1 MGLETTVNFISD
13 LNPLNPADGD
23 LAKDGDNHI
32 RLIKAAIKQTFPN
45 IEGAVTATH
54 TQLNYLVG
62 VTSPVQ
68 TQLSSIQSQISATQS
83 MPSGGIIMWSGSIV
97 SIPAGWFLCNG
108 LNGTPNLQDRFVV
121 GAGSTYAVGAT
132 GGAATVAL
140 TPDQMPGHNHTFSG
154 NTGGQSANHTHSG
167 GTDSQGAHTH
177 TAFTNRDSGGSS
189 STSRPTTGNPA
200 LTGSN
205 NLSTDSDGA
214 HAHNVWTYGAS
225 NDHSHAY
232 SGTTSWVGSGWAH
245 ENLPPY
251 YALAYIM
258 KA

>member
-13 LNPLNPADGD
+13 LNPLNPAEGD

-32 RLIKAAIKQTFPN
+32 RFIKAALKQTFPN
-45 IEGAVTATH
+45 ITGDVTATH
-54 TQLNYLVG
+54 NQLNYMVG

-68 TQLSSIQSQISATQS
+68 TQLSSLQSQISATQS
-83 MPSGGIIMWSGSIV
+83 MPSGGIIMWSGSIA

-121 GAGSTYAVGAT
+121 GAGSAYAVGDT

-140 TPDQMPGHNHTFSG
+140 TLEQTPAHTHTFSG
-154 NTGGQSANHTHSG
+154 NTGGQSADHNHAG
-167 GTDSQGAHTH
+167 WTDSQGAHTH
-177 TAFTNRDSGGSS
+177 TAFANRDSGGSS
-189 STSRPTTGNPA
+189 STARPTTGSPA
-200 LTGSN
+200 LTGSS
-205 NLSTDSDGA
+205 NLPTDSAGA
-214 HAHNVWTYGAS
+214 HTHNVGTYGSS

-232 SGTTSWVGSGWAH
+232 SGTTSWVGSGWGH
-245 ENLPPY
+245 ENRPPY